1 MAASRVANTRNL
13 RTRTV
18 NLEDTDDSVAPVA
31 APVASPSAE
40 EAGNNSTE
48 ETDVTVE
55 PPRRYATRRT
65 NNPHPALSAG
75 LSKRT
80 GAEVRE
86 EVQKKRDER
95 ELDLQRREAELE
107 QRELEVERKSQS
119 FASVERKLKSRRDED
134 TMERIFD
141 DEDADMEDLA
151 QGEGAVD
158 AGSKSDVE
166 NDEDYQPQSDPGD
179 ASDASRP
186 MQSEDLED
194 SGGDDE
200 AVAGTKRKAGK
211 STKYCTHLSIHNYLP
226 YPAQKRTAKKKKT
239 TQERRKEILG
249 EVERAKAIQAGED
262 KDEEEEEAARPKA
275 RPKSTTNKS
284 TTKPSSSSKSAS
296 KPVSKSAPKSTTT
309 TNRATTSKKTSDLP
323 SLSLDL
329 PNTMGLKADW
339 KNAVASRRSQ
349 TPKSQAS
356 SSATSASPA
365 TSSSQRGTPTPRLSA
380 AAHRAGNAKRTR
392 CQDSIELIGGFTDSD
407 ITVGM
412 GSAKG
417 GYGQLVQ
424 VTQKAKGGDDEQLE
438 GSMKKKRRAK
448 SVVPNEKSLSVQALP
463 AFIQPHWK
471 STFVPTMLQL
481 IGESENPWVFA
492 SGKNTAEENLLIDV
506 VQRLVDGFWP
516 EEGYVVDG
524 MDKIYRIARQAV
536 NDWRARFVSRIKTFV
551 KNEFVN
557 TYGSAAKIAAYV
569 NGASGRSQGLAFWA
583 VYDSEWLYLG
593 ALPQLER
600 PLGAL
605 QSAYVLKSFATHLAA
620 IQGSRIKETD
630 TKPARGALALAATAV
645 QFVFAA
651 WTTGRYNTNL
661 VFSGERYRSVT
672 TYWHDKSVAK
682 IIERRRFDKY
692 VDMAIPYI
700 EATGAPRVV
709 DDEDDITVC
718 DPSSPVQSD
727 GEDDT
732 FGRG

>member
-48 ETDVTVE
+48 ETDVTVS
-55 PPRRYATRRT
+55 RHAGMHSTT

-80 GAEVRE
+80 GAE
-86 EVQKKRDER
+86 
-95 ELDLQRREAELE
+95 EAELE

-186 MQSEDLED
+186 MQSEIGRLC
-194 SGGDDE
+194 GDDE

-211 STKYCTHLSIHNYLP
+211 STKRGKGDTG
-226 YPAQKRTAKKKKT
+226 R
-239 TQERRKEILG
+239 G
-249 EVERAKAIQAGED
+249 D
-262 KDEEEEEAARPKA
+262 KDEEEEAARPKA

-700 EATGAPRVV
+700 EATWAPRVV